1 MKFDLNI
8 LGCGSATPTVRH
20 NPSSQIVNFRDKL
33 FMVDCGEGA
42 QVMMKRLGLKFSRL
56 SHIFISHMHGDHC
69 FGLPGLLSTMS
80 LHEKGGMV
88 TVHMQSEGIKVM
100 EPMIRYFC
108 DNTAYDLRFEPLP
121 AQGVVYEDDGLTIE
135 TFPLYHRLPC
145 SGFIFREKPSLL
157 NLRGDMVRFHQIPVR
172 QLHAIKC
179 GADFVKDDGTVV
191 PNSHLTLPPR
201 RPVSYAYCSD
211 TVMDRRVAASVKGVD
226 VLYHES
232 TYADDYEVQAVH
244 RGHSTARQAA
254 KIAAMAGVHHLIL
267 GHYSKR
273 YRDLS
278 PLLAEAREEFPAVSL
293 SDEGR
298 VFDLNGLARQ

>member
-100 EPMIRYFC
+100 EPMIR
-108 DNTAYDLRFEPLP
+108 
-121 AQGVVYEDDGLTIE
+121 
-135 TFPLYHRLPC
+135 
-145 SGFIFREKPSLL
+145 
-157 NLRGDMVRFHQIPVR
+157 
-172 QLHAIKC
+172 
-179 GADFVKDDGTVV
+179 
-191 PNSHLTLPPR
+191 
-201 RPVSYAYCSD
+201 
-211 TVMDRRVAASVKGVD
+211 
-226 VLYHES
+226 
-232 TYADDYEVQAVH
+232 
-244 RGHSTARQAA
+244 
-254 KIAAMAGVHHLIL
+254 
-267 GHYSKR
+267 
-273 YRDLS
+273 
-278 PLLAEAREEFPAVSL
+278 
-293 SDEGR
+293 
-298 VFDLNGLARQ
+298 